1 MVTDR
6 PLLALRLALPLTL
19 MHRPRPPTTVYYS
32 IRTFGDGLINNG
44 WRSLDAGA
52 RKPVQ
57 QAGSKHVNNSGV
69 PSDWLDVSFLTRSC
83 THWDLSRNI
92 TYFEAQ
98 TCSDSVVLL
107 SLAEKPVFSVHVSP
121 FICFLLLSHS
131 RRLWWGN
138 TCSGRRD
145 RKTITAT
152 MGSIKKIYL
161 CSRRRRRSKLY
172 CLFFSKK
179 KKKKNFDR
187 FTKLKN
193 TPKHIHTPQ
202 KMM

>member
-44 WRSLDAGA
+44 WRSLDTGA

-57 QAGSKHVNNSGV
+57 QAGSKHVNNSSV
-69 PSDWLDVSFLTRSC
+69 PPDWLDVSFLTWSC
-83 THWDLSRNI
+83 TYWDLSRNI
-92 TYFEAQ
+92 TFRS
-98 TCSDSVVLL
+98 TNLLLFCSRWLQSQCLASMLRLL
-107 SLAEKPVFSVHVSP
+107 FV
-121 FICFLLLSHS
+121 LLLSHS

-138 TCSGRRD
+138 TCSSQRD

-152 MGSIKKIYL
+152 MGSIKSIYL
-161 CSRRRRRSKLY
+161 CSRRRRR
-172 CLFFSKK
+172 
-179 KKKKNFDR
+179 
-187 FTKLKN
+187 
-193 TPKHIHTPQ
+193 
-202 KMM
+202 